1 MKTISF
7 NKVWL
12 TGNEKNYITQAL
24 SEGKTC
30 GNGNFTHKCQSFF
43 EEKLG
48 SCKCLL
54 TTSCTDALE
63 MCAMLAGIQ
72 PGDEVIVPANTY
84 IASILA
90 ISQNGCTPVL
100 VEPDIETYNI
110 NPELIEEKIT
120 DKTKRWNYYFFK
132 R

>member
-54 TTSCTDALE
+54 TTSCTVTE
-63 MCAMLAGIQ
+63 
-72 PGDEVIVPANTY
+72 
-84 IASILA
+84 SKA
-90 ISQNGCTPVL
+90 I
-100 VEPDIETYNI
+100 IETI
-110 NPELIEEKIT
+110 KSKRVGVIT
-120 DKTKRWNYYFFK
+120 AQHITAEVER
-132 R
+132 RMIQTQLPQQSSG